1 MKEQVSLWLGADC
14 NDLSELGGEAEL
26 YLGKEMEKHIITE
39 PTAVVIPKGLA
50 HCPLIITRIDRPF
63 MLTDV
68 RPFGS
73 EEFAAGKL

>member
-1 MKEQVSLWLGADC
+1 MSLKGPF
-14 NDLSELGGEAEL
+14 GFRT
-26 YLGKEMEKHIITE
+26 TE
-39 PTAVVIPKGLA
+39 PTAVVIPKGVA

-73 EEFAAGKL
+73 ERFGAGKL